1 MELRQLSSR
10 IVLAEELHFGRAA
23 DRLGIAQPAL
33 SRQIQQLETELQSPL
48 FVRTARA
55 VTLTDMGREFV
66 ASIAPAIQQLEFA
79 AANSVA
85 FAGATRGRLRI
96 GASSNLSHR
105 FTPAL
110 LERLHQSSPDVRID
124 VRELSTAEQVRTLH
138 SSEIDIG
145 LAILPITDPSLI
157 VRRIF
162 REPLMAM
169 VNANSEFGHRASI
182 RFEDLAEQDF
192 FVCPRYRQSSFHELT
207 MRLAEKAGFRLRVAR
222 EIDAK
227 ETALALVER
236 GLGVTLTPESAT
248 NTGNDRV
255 RYIPIR
261 DPEIILD
268 IGLIWRR
275 ENMSPLVRRFIDFAV
290 HLGQQMRAE
299 RSARLVA

>member
-1 MELRQLSSR
+1 MELRQLRSLL
-10 IVLAEELHFGRAA
+10 VLAEELHFGRAA

-48 FVRTARA
+48 FIRSPRA
-55 VTLTDMGREFV
+55 VSLTDMGREFV
-66 ASIAPAIQQLEFA
+66 ASVSPAIQQLESA
-79 AANSVA
+79 VSNSVA
-85 FAGATRGRLRI
+85 FARATRGRLRI
-96 GASSNLSHR
+96 GVCNNLSYQ

-110 LERLHQSSPDVRID
+110 LERLHQDSPELRID

-145 LAILPITDPSLI
+145 LAILPVTDPSLI

-162 REPLMAM
+162 REPLMAV
-169 VNANSEFGHRASI
+169 VNAKSEFGHRTFI
-182 RFEDLAEQDF
+182 RLEDLAGEEF
-192 FVCPRYRQSSFHELT
+192 IVCPRYRQSGFHEVT
-207 MRLAEKAGFRLRVAR
+207 MGLADKAGFRLRVAR

-236 GLGVTLTPESAT
+236 GLGISLSPESASVIV
-248 NTGNDRV
+248 NDRL

-261 DPEIILD
+261 DPEIVVE

-275 ENMSPLVRRFIDFAV
+275 DNMSPLIRRFIDFAV
-290 HLGQQMRAE
+290 HLGRQIEAE
-299 RSARLVA
+299 RSAKLVA

>member
-1 MELRQLSSR
+1 MELRQLRSLL
-10 IVLAEELHFGRAA
+10 VLAEELHFGRAA

-48 FVRTARA
+48 FIRSARR

-66 ASIAPAIQQLEFA
+66 ANIAPAIQQVESA
-79 AANSVA
+79 AANSIA
-85 FAGATRGRLRI
+85 FSRASRGRLRI
-96 GASSNLSHR
+96 GSISNLSYR

-110 LERLHQSSPDVRID
+110 LERLHQDSPELRID

-145 LAILPITDPSLI
+145 LAILPVADPSLI

-169 VNANSEFGHRASI
+169 VSANSEFGHRAFI
-182 RFEDLAEQDF
+182 RFQDLAEQDF
-192 FVCPRYRQSSFHELT
+192 FVCPRYRQSGFHELT
-207 MRLAEKAGFRLRVAR
+207 MHLAEKAGFRLRVAR

-227 ETALALVER
+227 ETSLALIER
-236 GLGVTLTPESAT
+236 GLGVSLAAESAT
-248 NTGNDRV
+248 SAGNDRV

-268 IGLIWRR
+268 IALIWRR

-290 HLGQQMRAE
+290 NLGQQMGAE
-299 RSARLVA
+299 RSAKLVA